1 MYFLYHF
8 LSLFVFWAF
17 YQAFLKKD
25 TFFER
30 NRWYLLAC
38 LAVALLAPFLE
49 IPLSKQSVAEIGV
62 LQTLVLPSLSIEET
76 QSANWS
82 WVEVVRSVYF
92 LGVCIAL
99 ILFTVR
105 LGKLVLLI
113 QPLPASFAT
122 DRGSKVQLLSSLK
135 AGRVGTFSFFNYLF
149 WDSSQNLTKAEE
161 KLILEHELAHIRGGH
176 SYDLIFIELYKIA
189 FWFNPLVYLYE
200 KEIRNQHEFIADRKA
215 IASSSTEDYISLMV
229 STLFKSLQLDLVHSF
244 HNQQIK
250 QRIKMLHT
258 KKTTQS
264 VGNAKTALAIALVAT
279 TVLLVACSKQT
290 LPEFDKGII
299 AYQNKSNVNFC
310 QSEEDFVKQLR
321 PIITRHA
328 KSAKIELE
336 ENSMAE
342 RKIVSYKDGKT
353 VLYTTLKGKN
363 NQTISIATPLEKDG
377 SALRISSTESSISCD
392 GSCGCVV
399 EYFPAQNNKPAH
411 YACSCSPC
419 KMRVE

>member
-30 NRWYLLAC
+30 NRWYLLTC
-38 LAVALLAPFLE
+38 LAVASLAPFLE
-49 IPLSKQSVAEIGV
+49 IPLPRQSAAEIGA
-62 LQTLVLPSLSIEET
+62 LQTLVLPSLSIEENT
-76 QSANWS
+76 SASWS
-82 WVEVVRSVYF
+82 WAEAVRSIYF
-92 LGVCIAL
+92 LGVGIAL
-99 ILFTVR
+99 TLFVVR
-105 LGKLVLLI
+105 LVRLLLLI
-113 QPLPASFAT
+113 QPLS
-122 DRGSKVQLLSSLK
+122 SSLTT
-135 AGRVGTFSFFNYLF
+135 GRVGTFSFFNYLF
-149 WDSSQNLTKAEE
+149 WDSSQNLTEAEE

-189 FWFNPLVYLYE
+189 FWFNPLIYLYE

-264 VGNAKTALAIALVAT
+264 VGNAKTVLAIALVAT
-279 TVLLVACSKQT
+279 TVTLVACSKQT

-299 AYQNKSNVNFC
+299 AYQNKGNVNFC
-310 QSEEDFVKQLR
+310 QNEEDFIKQLR

-328 KSAKIELE
+328 KSANMELE

-342 RKIVSYKDGKT
+342 RKIVSYRDGKT
-353 VLYTTLKGKN
+353 VLYTTLRGKN
-363 NQTISIATPLEKDG
+363 NQRISIATPLEKDG
-377 SALRISSTESSISCD
+377 SALKISSSEESISCD